1 MSILFWS
8 KALLSLCATSLQRS
22 LNMNVTPQ
30 PFTPS
35 ADLARPSVADA
46 VVGSDAAPLFIRK
59 PNPDDGWGIYEL
71 IKSCPPLDVNSAYA
85 YLLLATQ
92 FRNTCAVATNEEGEI
107 VGFVSGY
114 VKSNAP
120 DTYFLWQVAVG
131 EKARGT
137 GLARRLVEAVMT
149 RDELDDVHHLETT
162 ITPDNQASWGLF
174 RRLADRWQAPLNSRE
189 YFSTDQLGGE
199 HDPENLVRIGPFDT
213 GRL

>member
-1 MSILFWS
+1 
-8 KALLSLCATSLQRS
+8 
-22 LNMNVTPQ
+22 MNVSTQ
-30 PFTPS
+30 PFTTS
-35 ADLARPSVADA
+35 AELARPSVADA
-46 VVGSDAAPLFIRK
+46 VVGNAKTPLFIRK

-71 IKSCPPLDVNSAYA
+71 VKSCPPLDVNSAYA

-92 FRNTCAVATNEEGEI
+92 FRDTCAVATNEEGEI

-137 GLARRLVEAVMT
+137 GLARRLVEAVMS
-149 RDELDDVHHLETT
+149 RPELTDVRHLETT
-162 ITPDNQASWGLF
+162 ITPDNAASWGLF
-174 RRLADRWQAPLNSRE
+174 TRLADRWQAPLNSRE

-199 HDPENLVRIGPFDT
+199 HDPENLVRIGPFQPE
-213 GRL
+213 RI

>member
-1 MSILFWS
+1 
-8 KALLSLCATSLQRS
+8 
-22 LNMNVTPQ
+22 MNVSTQ
-30 PFTPS
+30 PFTTS
-35 ADLARPSVADA
+35 AELARPSVADA
-46 VVGSDAAPLFIRK
+46 VVGNDKTSLFIRK

-71 IKSCPPLDVNSAYA
+71 VKSCPPLDVNSAYA

-92 FRNTCAVATNEEGEI
+92 FRDSCAVATNEEGEI

-114 VKSNAP
+114 VKSNAS

-149 RDELDDVHHLETT
+149 RPELSDVRHLETT
-162 ITPDNQASWGLF
+162 ITPDNTASWGLF
-174 RRLADRWQAPLNSRE
+174 TRLADRWQAPLNSRE

-199 HDPENLVRIGPFDT
+199 HDPENLVRIGPFEPD
-213 GRL
+213 RI

>member
-1 MSILFWS
+1 MS
-8 KALLSLCATSLQRS
+8 ATSE
-22 LNMNVTPQ
+22 
-30 PFTPS
+30 PFIPS

-46 VVGSDAAPLFIRK
+46 VVGNEQTPLFIRK
-59 PNPDDGWGIYEL
+59 PNPDDGWGVYEL
-71 IKSCPPLDVNSAYA
+71 VKSCPPLDVNSAYA

-92 FRNTCAVATNEEGEI
+92 FRETCAVATNEEGEI

-149 RDELDDVHHLETT
+149 RQELADVHHLETT
-162 ITPDNQASWGLF
+162 ITPDNEASWGLF
-174 RRLADRWQAPLNSRE
+174 RRLANRWHAPLNSRE

-199 HDPENLVRIGPFDT
+199 HDPENLVRIGPFQNN
-213 GRL
+213 RL

>member
-1 MSILFWS
+1 MTAS
-8 KALLSLCATSLQRS
+8 TE
-22 LNMNVTPQ
+22 

-35 ADLARPSVADA
+35 ADLAKPTVADA
-46 VVGSDAAPLFIRK
+46 VVGHEAAPLFIRK
-59 PNPDDGWGIYEL
+59 STPEDGWGIYEL
-71 IKSCPPLDVNSAYA
+71 VKSCPPLDVNSAYA

-92 FRNTCAVATNEEGEI
+92 FRDSCAVATNEEGEI
-107 VGFVSGY
+107 VGFVSSY
-114 VKSNAP
+114 VKSNAA

-137 GLARRLVEAVMT
+137 GLARRLVEAILT
-149 RDELDDVHHLETT
+149 RPEFAEVHHLETT

-213 GRL
+213 TRI

>member
-1 MSILFWS
+1 
-8 KALLSLCATSLQRS
+8 
-22 LNMNVTPQ
+22 MNVSTQ
-30 PFTPS
+30 PFTTS
-35 ADLARPSVADA
+35 AELARPSVADA
-46 VVGSDAAPLFIRK
+46 VVGNAKTSLFIRK

-71 IKSCPPLDVNSAYA
+71 VKACPPLDVNSAYA

-92 FRNTCAVATNEEGEI
+92 FRDTCAVATNEEGEI

-137 GLARRLVEAVMT
+137 GLARRLVEAVMS
-149 RDELDDVHHLETT
+149 RPELIDVRHLETT
-162 ITPDNQASWGLF
+162 ITPDNAASWGLF
-174 RRLADRWQAPLNSRE
+174 TRLADRWQAPLNSRE

-199 HDPENLVRIGPFDT
+199 HDPENLVRIGPFQPD
-213 GRL
+213 RI

>member
-1 MSILFWS
+1 MDTTI
-8 KALLSLCATSLQRS
+8 A
-22 LNMNVTPQ
+22 

-46 VVGSDAAPLFIRK
+46 VVGFDAMPLFIRK

-71 IKSCPPLDVNSAYA
+71 VKSCPPLDVNSAYA

-92 FRNTCAVATNEEGEI
+92 FRDTCAVATNEEGEI

-120 DTYFLWQVAVG
+120 DAYFLWQVAVG

-149 RDELDDVHHLETT
+149 RPELAEVHSSLGPDEACRPGYNADAHRSLPDIRPFRSDV
-162 ITPDNQASWGLF
+162 
-174 RRLADRWQAPLNSRE
+174 
-189 YFSTDQLGGE
+189 
-199 HDPENLVRIGPFDT
+199 
-213 GRL
+213 

>member
-1 MSILFWS
+1 
-8 KALLSLCATSLQRS
+8 
-22 LNMNVTPQ
+22 MNVSTH

-46 VVGSDAAPLFIRK
+46 VVGHAQSPLFIRK

-71 IKSCPPLDVNSAYA
+71 VKACPPLDVNSAYA

-92 FRNTCAVATNEEGEI
+92 FRDTCAVATNEEGEI

-137 GLARRLVEAVMT
+137 GLARRLVEAVM
-149 RDELDDVHHLETT
+149 RREEQAEVRHLETT
-162 ITPDNQASWGLF
+162 ITPDNAASWGLF
-174 RRLADRWQAPLNSRE
+174 TRLAERWQAPLNSRE

-199 HDPENLVRIGPFDT
+199 HDPENLVRIGPFEPAHI
-213 GRL
+213 

>member
-1 MSILFWS
+1 
-8 KALLSLCATSLQRS
+8 
-22 LNMNVTPQ
+22 MNVSTH

-46 VVGSDAAPLFIRK
+46 VVGNSQSPLFIRK

-71 IKSCPPLDVNSAYA
+71 VKACPPLDVNSAYA

-92 FRNTCAVATNEEGEI
+92 FRDTCAVATNEEGEI

-137 GLARRLVEAVMT
+137 GLARRLVEAVM
-149 RDELDDVHHLETT
+149 RREEQAEVRHLETT
-162 ITPDNQASWGLF
+162 ITPDNEASWGLF
-174 RRLADRWQAPLNSRE
+174 TRLADRWQAPLNSRE

-199 HDPENLVRIGPFDT
+199 HDPENLVRIGPFQPAHI
-213 GRL
+213 